1 MKVSRIMIGLGFL
14 CLTALPAAFAQETA
28 VKVQEPILH
37 AAFEEGVG
45 SWGAVGN
52 GAAVSITHEPLEVKE
67 GKGALKFKYEV
78 NKGGFSILLLSTP
91 EGKLEKAN
99 SFKFWVKPDISTT
112 LALSLQEQDGGRY
125 ACMFSVRKDVW
136 QQVEIGIGDLV
147 LDQSADAPKDPNGV
161 LDMDH
166 VVALALLDVSQLFAQ
181 AENLSAIF
189 PVKTGS
195 HTLFLDD
202 FSASETF
209 LPSSSNIKNGVGA
222 IDLYNRNQIAWTT
235 LGDIQLEKN
244 SSGKPLEGTAL
255 QMRYRQ
261 QKGKPTGIAKSLL
274 KGSLVHA
281 GRLQFDAASEK
292 PLKLIVQFEEK
303 SGGKYNATVNLPGG
317 SLKTTFDIPISDFKV
332 ADDSKDDNGKLDLDS
347 ITQMLIIDAS
357 GFLDA
362 VEGDNKLWLSP
373 IKIAK

>member
-1 MKVSRIMIGLGFL
+1 MKVSRIMIGIGFL
-14 CLTALPAAFAQETA
+14 GLTAIQGAFAQEA
-28 VKVQEPILH
+28 VVKDHKPIIQTT
-37 AAFEEGVG
+37 FEEGI
-45 SWGAVGN
+45 GAWTTFGN

-78 NKGGFSILLLSTP
+78 SKGGFGILLLSTP
-91 EGKLEKAN
+91 EGSIEKAN
-99 SFKFWVKPDISTT
+99 SLKFWVKPDISTT

-125 ACMFSVRKDVW
+125 TGMFAVRKDVW
-136 QQVEIGIGDLV
+136 QQIEVGIGDLV
-147 LDQSADAPKDPNGV
+147 VDQSADAPKDPNGV

-166 VVALALLDVSQLFAQ
+166 VVSFALLDVSQLFAQ

-202 FSASETF
+202 FSVSDAF
-209 LPSSSNIKNGVGA
+209 LPSSSNIKNGIGA
-222 IDLYNRNQIAWTT
+222 IDLYNRKQIAWTMI
-235 LGDIQLEKN
+235 GDIQLEKN
-244 SSGKPLEGTAL
+244 ASGKPLEGTAL

-261 QKGKPTGIAKSLL
+261 QKGKPAGISKALL
-274 KGSLVHA
+274 KGCLVHA

-303 SGGKYNATVNLPGG
+303 SGGKYNAIVNLPGG
-317 SLKTTFDIPISDFKV
+317 SLKTSFDIPFSDLKV
-332 ADDSKDDNGKLDLDS
+332 SEDSKDDNGKFDLDS
-347 ITQMLIIDAS
+347 VTQLLIIDAS

-362 VEGDNKLWLSP
+362 AEGDNTLWLSP
-373 IKIAK
+373 IKVAK